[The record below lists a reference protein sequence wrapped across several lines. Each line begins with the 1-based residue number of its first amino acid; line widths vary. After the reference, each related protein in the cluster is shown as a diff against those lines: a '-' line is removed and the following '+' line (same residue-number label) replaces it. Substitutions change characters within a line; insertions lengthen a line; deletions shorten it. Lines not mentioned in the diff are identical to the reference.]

1 MNQVLRAFLSSCESL
16 LFISVLT
23 LSTSCKRKHVAIE
36 APTELP
42 YPTCVDGAA
51 GTVVAKGKLRAGPNM
66 RDQTVVESFD
76 LTRDACHF
84 VLRSRE
90 EWPLMA
96 ADIEVVYDA
105 DLVPIRAWKRMTIP
119 GVTNADGKAD
129 TRSYDMRTPELTLK
143 RRAPDGA
150 ITFEHLK
157 PGGKTTPAP
166 GARTMA
172 VIGPGRGVLTAW
184 IRRAK
189 LGVGEKRRELVLDF
203 REMVETLSEVT
214 LSREA
219 DRSEPTLGRTVRVY
233 TIYGREPIFADE
245 DDVVIGDLAG
255 MRPSDTIGTPLPPP
269 MPMYGE
275 PDPIHTP

>member
-1 MNQVLRAFLSSCESL
+1 ML
-16 LFISVLT
+16 LFGIA
-23 LSTSCKRKHVAIE
+23 LSLAFPACKRKHVTIDP
-36 APTELP
+36 PTELA
-42 YPTCVDGAA
+42 YPACADASA
-51 GTVVAKGKLRAGPNM
+51 GIVVAKGHLRAGPTM
-66 RDQTVVESFD
+66 REQTVVESFD
-76 LTRDACHF
+76 LTKGACGF
-84 VLRSRE
+84 VLRARE

-96 ADIEVVYDA
+96 ADIEIVYDA
-105 DLVPIRAWKRMTIP
+105 DLNPIRAWKRMTIP

-129 TRSYDMRTPELTLK
+129 IRSYDMRTPELTLK

-157 PGGKTTPAP
+157 PGGKTTPVP
-166 GARTMA
+166 GARVTA

-214 LSREA
+214 LARDD
-219 DRSEPTLGRTVRVY
+219 DRVEPSMGRTVRVY
-233 TIYGREPIFADE
+233 TIYGREPIFTDE
-245 DDVVIGDLAG
+245 NDVVVGDLAG
-255 MRPSDTIGTPLPPP
+255 LRPSSTIPTPLPAP